1 MRYLIEGHWEE
12 INDLYDVSRVIYE
25 YYNRELSS
33 VLDDLIELKN
43 DEIKCLEN
51 EIDALEFE
59 LESQ

>member
-12 INDLYDVSRVIYE
+12 INDLYDVSRVIDE

-33 VLDDLIELKN
+33 VLDNLIELKN

-59 LESQ
+59 LEH